1 MHIKHFLRGAIAL
14 TLLTL
19 GLAIQA
25 RAEEEALKAM
35 AVWHG
40 DGQVYDIGESRALFV
55 GEYRGILFIEDG
67 KGRLDAATMVCPG
80 TTETNLEAGSTTG
93 QGRCI
98 MTGREGNKVFA
109 KWSCSGNV
117 IMCKG
122 TFSFTGG
129 TGEFEGITG
138 DNEFMART
146 ALIQL
151 TRIGPGEGLREAV
164 GLAIWPE
171 LRYKL
176 P

>member
-1 MHIKHFLRGAIAL
+1 MRGKC
-14 TLLTL
+14 TLLAAFAVTL
-19 GLAIQA
+19 FSVGLAVAAHAQD
-25 RAEEEALKAM
+25 EPLNAM

-40 DGQVYDIGESRALFV
+40 DGQVYEIGEARVLFI
-55 GEYRGILFIEDG
+55 GEYRGILFVEDG
-67 KGRLDAATMVCPG
+67 KGQLDAATMVCPG
-80 TTETNLEAGSTTG
+80 TIETNLEAGSKSG

-98 MTGREGNKVFA
+98 LTGPEGHKVFA
-109 KWSCSGNV
+109 KWNCSGNL

-129 TGEFEGITG
+129 TGKFQGITG

-151 TRIGPGEGLREAV
+151 VRTGPAEGLREAA
-164 GLAIWPE
+164 GLAIWPN
-171 LRYKL
+171 LRYTL

>member
-1 MHIKHFLRGAIAL
+1 MSIREWLRVAMAL
-14 TLLTL
+14 TLVCL
-19 GLAIQA
+19 GLPVQA
-25 RAEEEALKAM
+25 GAEEEALKAM

-40 DGQVYDIGESRALFV
+40 DGQLYDIGENRALFV
-55 GEYRGILFIEDG
+55 GEYRGILFVEDG

-80 TTETNLEAGSTTG
+80 TVETNLEAGSTTG
-93 QGRCI
+93 DGRCI

-122 TFSFTGG
+122 TFTFTGG
-129 TGEFEGITG
+129 TGNFQGITG

-151 TRIGPGEGLREAV
+151 TGIGPGEGLREAV
-164 GLAIWPE
+164 GLAIWPQ